1 MKELD
6 ALQADALREIINI
19 GVGRA
24 ASMLNGIVRARI
36 QLRIPEIRVLT
47 PDEVKEVLAERRR
60 HRLSVVRL
68 PFQGRFSGAAE
79 LVFPEES
86 AAKLVSVL
94 AAEDELP
101 LDADGARSAALT
113 EVGNILLNGVMGSFA
128 NLLKQPLRY
137 AVPVYSEFGKEAGG
151 VLPEMDS
158 TTAVVFAQI
167 HFLVHELHVVGDV
180 ILVFGTGSF
189 DALLESID
197 AYVREL
203 S

>member
-1 MKELD
+1 VNL
-6 ALQADALREIINI
+6 APLHADALREIINI

-24 ASMLNGIVRARI
+24 ASMLNNLVRAHI
-36 QLRIPEIRVLT
+36 QLRIPEIRVVA
-47 PDEVKEVLAERRR
+47 PDGVKDLLSGYRR

-86 AAKLVSVL
+86 AAKLVAVL
-94 AAEDELP
+94 ASEDALP
-101 LDADGARSAALT
+101 LDVDGARSAALA
-113 EVGNILLNGVMGSFA
+113 EVGNIVLNGVMGSFA

-137 AVPVYSEFGKEAGG
+137 AVPIYTELGTGSGD
-151 VLPEMDS
+151 VLPEMDA

-167 HFLVHELHVVGDV
+167 HCHIHELHVVGDI

-189 DALLESID
+189 DALLASID
-197 AYVREL
+197 GYLSEL
-203 S
+203 A

>member
-1 MKELD
+1 VTLGEL
-6 ALQADALREIINI
+6 QSDALREIINI

-24 ASMLNGIVRARI
+24 AGTLNSIVRSHI
-36 QLRIPEIRVLT
+36 QLRIPEIRVVD
-47 PDEVKEVLAERRR
+47 PEEVKAILAERQQR
-60 HRLSVVRL
+60 RLSVVRL

-94 AAEDELP
+94 ASEDEQP
-101 LDADGARSAALT
+101 LDVDGARSAALT

-137 AVPVYSEFGKEAGG
+137 AVPVYSEYGAGAPD
-151 VLPEMDS
+151 VLPQMDS
-158 TTAVVFAQI
+158 TTSVVLAQI
-167 HFLVHELHVVGDV
+167 HFNVHELHVVGDI

-189 DALLESID
+189 DALLESIGR
-197 AYVREL
+197 YVGEL
-203 S
+203 A